1 MIVVK
6 FRYFI
11 SFQTFSPSPYRMD
24 ITKRAEMTALLSNPM
39 IADKVDAL
47 IKYLKTLGPESA
59 PALIDYIENSE
70 WLRNADDDVRHV
82 CLGWI
87 DGAIIRVRV
96 QTGLPPFDDALED

>member
-1 MIVVK
+1 
-6 FRYFI
+6 
-11 SFQTFSPSPYRMD
+11 MD
-24 ITKRAEMTALLSNPM
+24 ITKRAEMTALLSNPH
-39 IADKVDAL
+39 IGDKVDAL

-70 WLRNADDDVRHV
+70 WLRNADADVRQI

-96 QTGLPPFDDALED
+96 QTGRPPFDDGLEDEAPNAFQIIRKLLTGV